1 MDLYYKQEI
10 TVGGLV
16 IAALVVLVGGLMWLT
31 GRSFR
36 SGDRVVVP
44 VEFSSVQ
51 GLTGGDPVMISGVRV
66 GRVANVTLEAVGRVL
81 VEIEVDRKVS
91 PRVDATAAIRA
102 LDFLGAKFLL
112 YGPGEA
118 EQYLDEG
125 VRIVGADE
133 RDLAS
138 GVGQLTD
145 EAAGALSGARS
156 MLSPEMAQQV
166 RATLAAAERAADVLA
181 RAGDGPLVADASSAL
196 LALRHTAGSLDSIL
210 SNPAIRE
217 SLSEMDEIAVG
228 VKEMTQGLAAVAQNL
243 SMMLEAMRSP
253 DGTVGKLLTDTTL
266 YVDMHELL
274 VSMRLL
280 LDDVRERPG
289 RYVHVSVF

>member
-16 IAALVVLVGGLMWLT
+16 IAALVVLVGGMMWLT
-31 GRSFR
+31 GQSFR
-36 SGDRVVVP
+36 SGSRVNVQ
-44 VEFSSVQ
+44 VEFGSVQ
-51 GLTGGDPVMISGVRV
+51 GLTEGDPVMISGVQV
-66 GRVANVTLEAVGRVL
+66 GRVARVDLEEVGRVL
-81 VEIEVDRKVS
+81 ASLEIDRRFR
-91 PRVDATAAIRA
+91 PRTDATAAVRS

-118 EQYLDEG
+118 EQYLEEG
-125 VRIVGADE
+125 VRITGSEE

-138 GVGQLTD
+138 GLGELTD
-145 EAAGALSGARS
+145 EAAGALRGARG
-156 MLSPEMAQQV
+156 MLSPEMTQQV
-166 RATLAAAERAADVLA
+166 KATLAATERAVDVLA
-181 RAGDGPLVADASSAL
+181 RAGSGPLIDDASAAL
-196 LALRHTAGSLDSIL
+196 VALRHTAGSLDSIL

-217 SLSEMDEIAVG
+217 SISEMDEIAEG

-243 SMMLEAMRSP
+243 AMMLEAMRSP
-253 DGTVGKLLTDTTL
+253 EGTVGKLLTDTTL
-266 YVDMHELL
+266 YVDTHELL
-274 VSMRLL
+274 VSMRKL